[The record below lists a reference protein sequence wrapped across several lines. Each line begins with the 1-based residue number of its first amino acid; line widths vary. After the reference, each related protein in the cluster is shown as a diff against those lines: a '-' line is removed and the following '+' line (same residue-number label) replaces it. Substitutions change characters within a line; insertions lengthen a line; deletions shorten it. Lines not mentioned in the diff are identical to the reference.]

1 MALMSIEQRQ
11 TKTAERRPKRQQHNI
26 VNENSSVRAA
36 ENIIIRAAS
45 RQSAGGNSNKNS
57 QKISFNNKNFQQFTT
72 IDLTTKKDSSV
83 GQTKAST
90 VPNSIDKNFEQRMKQ
105 IDLLAN
111 GNDMV
116 SVEFCQKFKFSET
129 EKC

>member
-45 RQSAGGNSNKNS
+45 RQSAGGNSKNS